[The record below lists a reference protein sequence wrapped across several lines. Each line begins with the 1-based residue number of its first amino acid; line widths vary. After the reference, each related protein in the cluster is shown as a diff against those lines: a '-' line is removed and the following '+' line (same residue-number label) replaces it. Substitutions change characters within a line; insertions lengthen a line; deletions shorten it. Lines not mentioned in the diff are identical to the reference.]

1 MRILALDQSESATGY
16 AVWGEDDARAVTG
29 WKVLGS
35 EYTSPGR
42 VFANIHELMTDLNQL
57 GRIDAVF
64 YETPR
69 HLSGWNEHS
78 NANSHLLLVGLAAH
92 IESWTAAMSC
102 RCRSV
107 NMATWRRHFI
117 GAMKRG
123 TKKADLKAFAMQRAR
138 ELGFKPA
145 RHDEA
150 EAIGILDFA
159 CDALGILPYWRAAN
173 PLVQQFA
180 GAAR

>member
-1 MRILALDQSESATGY
+1 MRILALDQSESSTGY

-29 WKVLGS
+29 AKVLGS

-42 VFANIHELMTDLNQL
+42 VFANIHELMTDLNRV

-69 HLSGWNEHS
+69 HLSGWNVQS

-92 IESWTAAMSC
+92 IESWTAAMGC
-102 RCRSV
+102 RARSI
-107 NMATWRRHFI
+107 NMSTWRRHFL
-117 GAMKRG
+117 GKMPRATQASELKRYAM
-123 TKKADLKAFAMQRAR
+123 MRAR
-138 ELGFKPA
+138 ELGFKP
-145 RHDEA
+145 RVHDEA

-159 CDALGILPYWRAAN
+159 CDALGILPYWRAEN

-180 GAAR
+180 GRAR